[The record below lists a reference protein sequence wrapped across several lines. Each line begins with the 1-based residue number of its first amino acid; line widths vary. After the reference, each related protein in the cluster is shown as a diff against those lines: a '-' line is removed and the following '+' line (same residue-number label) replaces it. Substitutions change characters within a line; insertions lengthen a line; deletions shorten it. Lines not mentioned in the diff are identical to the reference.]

1 MMSQLV
7 RHALYILKKRWTQF
21 WSVCMMQKTVYRSH
35 SARNTQRGF
44 IMLTTLLLVALLAAL
59 GTYFFQRGMVHI
71 PYMHVMV
78 NREKARMLALS
89 GIEIAVGQLIEPE
102 KEDKK
107 DATAS
112 QSSGAQAQPSTAP
125 TPSDSDEKKFAQRLI
140 PLLNRWQKFTLK
152 SAVDGI
158 DGEIGIMIVAEDGK
172 LPINE
177 FYDFKKH
184 TFKNVGKPQGDTQKL
199 MQDLCARIEK
209 RLDGK
214 GLFESLSSFL
224 KERKEPL
231 DDVTELILV
240 PAFKNFKY
248 AIFREPPHKTQ
259 ASVQQKQLSEKEQQA
274 QRKKLFLTDL
284 FTVASGQETLQP
296 WAFSPSVQEL
306 FELASAADNSAAQNK
321 ERLAGALKNFK
332 QKMTWPADWKASLG
346 VLYGKDFTSLPN
358 SIQSMLDTT
367 FEPMTFSVVIYSTVN
382 GVTQRLFSIIERQK
396 VATKAKKKSY
406 IGKMKRL
413 YWF

>member
-1 MMSQLV
+1 MMQKLV
-7 RHALYILKKRWTQF
+7 RHTRSLFSRCSRKNSDA
-21 WSVCMMQKTVYRSH
+21 VCLVQKQLRH
-35 SARNTQRGF
+35 AQHGF
-44 IMLTTLLLVALLAAL
+44 IMLTTLLLVALMTAL

-89 GIEIAVGQLIEPE
+89 GIEIAIGQLIEPV
-102 KEDKK
+102 KEEKK
-107 DATAS
+107 DDA
-112 QSSGAQAQPSTAP
+112 GAQPGAVKTQPGAAQTS
-125 TPSDSDEKKFAQRLI
+125 SDSDEKKFAQRLI

-152 SAVDGI
+152 NAVDGI

-177 FYDFKKH
+177 LYDFKKH

-209 RLDGK
+209 RMGGK
-214 GLFESLSSFL
+214 GLFEGLSTFL
-224 KERKEPL
+224 KNRKEPL
-231 DDVTELILV
+231 DDVTELIMI
-240 PAFKNFKY
+240 PGFKNFKY
-248 AIFREPPHKTQ
+248 AIFRDPPRTAQ
-259 ASVQQKQLSEKEQQA
+259 TGAQQKQLPEKEQQA
-274 QRKKLFLTDL
+274 RRKKLFLTDL
-284 FTVASGQETLQP
+284 FTVASGQETVQP
-296 WAFSPSVQEL
+296 WAFSSSVQEL
-306 FELASAADNSAAQNK
+306 FELVSAADNSAAQNK
-321 ERLAGALKNFK
+321 ERLSGALKNFK

-367 FEPMTFSVVIYSTVN
+367 FEPMTFSVVTYGTMN
-382 GVTQRLFSIIERQK
+382 GVTQRLFSIVERQK

>member
-1 MMSQLV
+1 MMSQLMH
-7 RHALYILKKRWTQF
+7 HALCILKKRWTQF
-21 WSVCMMQKTVYRSH
+21 WRMCAMQKTISH
-35 SARNTQRGF
+35 AHSVRHAQRGF
-44 IMLTTLLLVALLAAL
+44 IMLTTILLVALLTAL
-59 GTYFFQRGMVHI
+59 GTYLFQRSMVHV
-71 PYMHVMV
+71 PYMHAMV
-78 NREKARMLALS
+78 NREKSRMLALS
-89 GIEIAVGQLIEPE
+89 GIEIAIGQIIEPI
-102 KEDKK
+102 KDDKK
-107 DATAS
+107 DAAT
-112 QSSGAQAQPSTAP
+112 AQPGVAQQQP
-125 TPSDSDEKKFAQRLI
+125 DDEKKFAQRLI

-177 FYDFKKH
+177 WYDFKKH

-209 RLDGK
+209 RIGGK
-214 GLFESLSSFL
+214 GLFEGLSTFL

-240 PAFKNFKY
+240 SAFKNFKY
-248 AIFREPPHKTQ
+248 TIFREPPRKAQTGG
-259 ASVQQKQLSEKEQQA
+259 QQKALTEKEQQP
-274 QRKKLFLTDL
+274 RKQLFLTDL
-284 FTVASGQETLQP
+284 FTVASGQETLQS

-306 FELASAADNSAAQNK
+306 FEFAPAADVAGAQQK

-358 SIQSMLDTT
+358 SIQSMIDTT
-367 FEPMTFSVVIYSTVN
+367 FEPMTFSVATYGTVN
-382 GVTQRLFSIIERQK
+382 GVTQRAFSILVRQK

>member
-1 MMSQLV
+1 MMQQPA
-7 RHALYILKKRWTQF
+7 RHA
-21 WSVCMMQKTVYRSH
+21 
-35 SARNTQRGF
+35 QRGF
-44 IMLTTLLLVALLAAL
+44 IMLTTILLVALLTAL
-59 GTYFFQRGMVHI
+59 GTYLFQRSMVHV
-71 PYMHVMV
+71 PYMNAMV

-89 GIEIAVGQLIEPE
+89 GIEIAIGQLIEPV
-102 KEDKK
+102 KEEKK

-112 QSSGAQAQPSTAP
+112 LANGASTQSGAAQP
-125 TPSDSDEKKFAQRLI
+125 PSDSDEKKFAQRLI

-152 SAVDGI
+152 NAVDGI
-158 DGEIGIMIVAEDGK
+158 DGEIGIMLVAEDGK

-177 FYDFKKH
+177 LYDFKKH
-184 TFKNVGKPQGDTQKL
+184 TFKNVGQPQGDTQKL
-199 MQDLCARIEK
+199 MQDLCVRIEK
-209 RLDGK
+209 NLGGK
-214 GLFESLSSFL
+214 GLFEGLSTFL
-224 KERKEPL
+224 KNRKEPL

-248 AIFREPPHKTQ
+248 SIFREPPQKIQ
-259 ASVQQKQLSEKEQQA
+259 AGVQQKTLTKKEQQSH
-274 QRKKLFLTDL
+274 RKQLFLTDL
-284 FTVASGQETLQP
+284 FTVASGQGTMQP

-306 FELASAADNSAAQNK
+306 FELVPAADVSGAQQK
-321 ERLAGALKNFK
+321 ERLAGVLKNFK
-332 QKMTWPADWKASLG
+332 QKMIWPDDWKASLG

-367 FEPMTFSVVIYSTVN
+367 FEPVTFSVVIYGTVN

-396 VATKAKKKSY
+396 VATKTQKKSY